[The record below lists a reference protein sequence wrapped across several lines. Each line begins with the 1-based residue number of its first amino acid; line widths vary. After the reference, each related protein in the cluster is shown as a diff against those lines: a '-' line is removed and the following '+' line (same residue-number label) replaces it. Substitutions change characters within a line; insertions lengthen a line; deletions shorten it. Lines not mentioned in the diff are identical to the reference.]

1 MTATE
6 LTRASEASSRRGFLQ
21 VIRFYLGGRRGLI
34 AVGAVIVVAGLAFN
48 WSWLVAAGIA
58 PVLLSLLPCAAMC
71 ALGLCMNRM
80 VGTTGGQ
87 QPATDDTPEGTGPL
101 HLGLPTDEAEA
112 PKPTVSVSEGRTRAG
127 CCQSA
132 R

>member
-1 MTATE
+1 MTTAE
-6 LTRASEASSRRGFLQ
+6 LTRASETSSRRGFLQ
-21 VIRFYLGGRRGLI
+21 ANRSYLRSRRGLI
-34 AVGAVIVVAGLAFN
+34 VAGAVIVVAGLAFN

-80 VGTTGGQ
+80 AGGTNGGQ
-87 QPATDDTPEGTGPL
+87 QPATSDTPEARGPL
-101 HLGLPTDEAEA
+101 HLGLPTDEANA
-112 PKPTVSVSEGRTRAG
+112 PTLMAEGQTRAG
-127 CCQSA
+127 CCQNA